1 MIQLDIDNELQ
12 RLDQQLQQVQ
22 GADYHR
28 LKRRLER
35 VRKQQKGDIQLL
47 AAAIDASI
55 AKKQWRHEN
64 KPVTRPDTSLPIY
77 QSQAVIKQALLE
89 NQVVI
94 VCGETGS
101 GKTTQLPLYCLDVGR
116 GIDGL
121 IGHTQPRRLA
131 ARTVSRRIADE
142 LQCELGTTVGF
153 RIRHQDVT
161 AEEGYIKLMTDG
173 ILLSEMQQDRFLN
186 AYDTLI
192 IDEAHERSLNIDFIL
207 GYLKQLL
214 PKRPGLK
221 VIVTSAT
228 IDVDRFSTHF
238 DDAPIVE
245 VPGKTYPVDVLYR
258 PLEETDEK
266 EQEQEREQHIL
277 EAVREL
283 SGFDMGDILVFL
295 EGEGEI
301 HETDRFLL
309 KQRLPDT
316 DILPL
321 YSRLSSARQGKI
333 FAPHNRRH
341 IVLATNVAET
351 SLTIPGIRYVIDT
364 GMARISRYSPR
375 SKIQRLPIE
384 KISRAAANQRKGR
397 CGRTSEGIC
406 IRLYSEEDF
415 ENRPAYTEPEI
426 VRTNL
431 ASVILQMKL
440 LRLGDIRD
448 FPFIEPPDE
457 KLVNDGLRLLQEINA
472 IDKQGRL
479 SRIGKTIARLPIEPR
494 YARML
499 VAAVDYHCLSELL
512 IIASALSIQDPR
524 ERPVDNAARAD
535 KMHAAYVDENSDF
548 YWYLNFWRFYHQQRK
563 KLSQN
568 KLRKLCQQNFISY
581 TRMREWLDIHRQLR
595 HICTELGFNLNNQ
608 AASYQ
613 NIHCAIL
620 TGLPSHVACLTDK
633 HEYTGARNTRSFI
646 FPASSQFDKKPKWLV
661 AAELVETSKLY
672 ARQVARIEPDWVI
685 ATARHLLKY
694 SYSNIH
700 WDMKSAR
707 VVAHE
712 AVSLYGM
719 TLSAQRVVNYGK
731 LKPADAR
738 PLFIRHALV
747 EGQFESNAAFF
758 QHNIELM
765 QQVQNVETRTR
776 RPDLLNEEEVFNFY
790 MNKLPAEVYDG
801 HSFHSWL
808 HKLDKE
814 TTQDLFM
821 QQSDM
826 LLDTIDDELEQL
838 YPDTLK
844 ANRLSLPL
852 EYRFEPGSQDDGVN
866 VDLPLEVLA
875 QFSETQFDYLVP
887 GLLNEKIVQLLKS
900 LPKPIRKQ
908 LVPIPD
914 TAAECAGQI
923 QNLDIPLTRNLA
935 GYLFRSRGIK
945 IEDKDWSMSSLPDHL
960 KINFRVFDANNN
972 MVAQGRELS
981 RLHQELS
988 DKADKAFNDAV
999 VASLDRQEIHD
1010 WEFGTLPVSEQV
1022 TAGDTTL
1029 TVYPALVEEEGKVY
1043 RDAFDSRETA
1053 EYYFRYGLRA
1063 LFRNVLSKDLKY
1075 LRKNLRD
1082 IEQLALLYSAIG
1094 SKQDLIESIVNNVI
1108 DESFLFDNKVIRE
1121 QEQFKSLL
1129 AHGKDRLLLNAEQI
1143 CRLLQQILTA
1153 YNRLMTRLQ
1162 EPDIAS
1168 HEHAVNDIED
1178 QLQYLFYNG
1187 FIDDMPWSR
1196 LQEYPRYLDSIARR
1210 LEKLEYSLEKD
1221 KKNTLQIAGHWN
1233 RIKQLVDNAYATGDY
1248 PVILDEYR
1256 WMLEELRI
1264 SLFTQELKTR
1274 FPVSL
1279 KRLDKKWTALQQL
1292 GK

>member
-1 MIQLDIDNELQ
+1 MSQPDFDKELQ
-12 RLDQQLQQVQ
+12 SLNQQLTQVQ
-22 GADYHR
+22 RADYHR
-28 LKRRLER
+28 LKRRLKR
-35 VRKQQKGDIQLL
+35 LHNHQQGDIKAL
-47 AAAIDASI
+47 AGAIDASI
-55 AKKQWRHEN
+55 TKKQWRHEN
-64 KPVTRPDTSLPIY
+64 RPVTRPDTSLPIY
-77 QSQAVIKQALLE
+77 QSQADIKQTLLD

-142 LQCELGTTVGF
+142 LQCELGKAVGF

-161 AEEGYIKLMTDG
+161 ADETYIKLMTDG

-214 PKRPGLK
+214 SKRPDLK

-228 IDVDRFSTHF
+228 IDVDRFSRHF
-238 DDAPIVE
+238 DNAPIVE

-258 PLEETDEK
+258 QFEESD
-266 EQEQEREQHIL
+266 EQEQDREQHIL
-277 EAVREL
+277 AAIKEL
-283 SGFDMGDILVFL
+283 STFDMGDILVFL

-309 KQRLPDT
+309 KQKLPDT

-321 YSRLSSARQGKI
+321 YSRLSSTRQGKI
-333 FAPHNRRH
+333 FAPHKRRH

-415 ENRPAYTEPEI
+415 ENRPTYTEPEI

-440 LRLGDIRD
+440 LGLGDISD

-457 KLVNDGLRLLQEINA
+457 KLVNDGVRLLQEIHA

-479 SRIGKTIARLPIEPR
+479 TKIGKMIARLPIEPR

-499 VAAVDYHCLSELL
+499 VAANDYHCLSELL

-524 ERPVDNAARAD
+524 ERPIDNAAKAD
-535 KMHAAYVDENSDF
+535 KAHEAYVDENSDF
-548 YWYLNFWRFYHQQRK
+548 YWHLNFWRFYQQQRK

-595 HICTELGFNLNNQ
+595 HICTELGFKLNNE

-613 NIHCAIL
+613 NVHCAIL
-620 TGLPSHVACLTDK
+620 TGLPSHVACLTEK

-646 FPASSQFDKKPKWLV
+646 FPASSQFSKKPKWLV

-672 ARQVARIEPDWVI
+672 ARQVARIDPDWVI
-685 ATARHLLKY
+685 TTAKHLLKY

-700 WDMKSAR
+700 WDMNSAR
-707 VVAHE
+707 VIAHE

-719 TLSAQRVVNYGK
+719 VLRAQRKVNYGK
-731 LKPADAR
+731 LKPVDAR

-747 EGQFESNAAFF
+747 EGQFECNAAFF
-758 QHNIELM
+758 QHNIGLM
-765 QQVQNVETRTR
+765 QQVQDVENRTR
-776 RPDLLNEEEVFNFY
+776 RPDLLDEEAVFNFY
-790 MNKLPAEVYDG
+790 MNRLPDDVYDG
-801 HSFHSWL
+801 HSLQSWL
-808 HKLDKE
+808 RKLDKE
-814 TTQDLFM
+814 KIQELFM
-821 QQSDM
+821 QQSDL
-826 LLDTIDDELEQL
+826 LLDTMDEELEQL

-844 ANRLSLPL
+844 TNRLSLPL
-852 EYRFEPGSQDDGVN
+852 EYRFDPGSEDDGLN
-866 VDLPLEVLA
+866 VDLPLEALA
-875 QFSETQFDYLVP
+875 QFNATQFDYLVP

-908 LVPIPD
+908 LVPIPE
-914 TAAECAGQI
+914 TAAECARHI
-923 QNLDIPLTRNLA
+923 RNFDVPLARNLA
-935 GYLFRSRGIK
+935 SYLFKTRGIK
-945 IEDKDWSMSSLPDHL
+945 IEDSDWSDTTLPDHL
-960 KINFRVFDANNN
+960 KINFRIIDANNKL
-972 MVAQGRELS
+972 VAQGREIT
-981 RLHQELS
+981 RLRHELS

-999 VASLDRQEIHD
+999 VDSMNREEIHD
-1010 WEFGTLPVSEQV
+1010 WDFESLPVSQQV
-1022 TAGDTTL
+1022 IAGDATL
-1029 TVYPALVEEEGKVY
+1029 TVYPALVEEDGKVY
-1043 RDAFDSRETA
+1043 RDAFDSRVAA

-1063 LFRNVLSKDLKY
+1063 LFRNVLSKELKY

-1082 IEQLALLYSAIG
+1082 IDQLALLYSAIG
-1094 SKQDLIESIVNNVI
+1094 SKQDLVDSIVNNVI
-1108 DESFLFDNKVIRE
+1108 DESFLFENQVIRE
-1121 QEQFKSLL
+1121 REQFKSLL
-1129 AHGKDRLLLNAEQI
+1129 AHGKERLLLNAEQL

-1153 YNRLMTRLQ
+1153 YNRLMTRLC
-1162 EPDIAS
+1162 EPDVAI

-1178 QLQYLFYNG
+1178 QLQYLIYNG
-1187 FIDDMPWSR
+1187 FIDDVPWPR

-1221 KKNTLQIAGHWN
+1221 KKYTLQIARHWN
-1233 RIKQLVDNAYATGDY
+1233 RLKQLVDNAYETGDY
-1248 PVILDEYR
+1248 PLIMDEYR
-1256 WMLEELRI
+1256 WMFEELRI

-1279 KRLDKKWTALQQL
+1279 KRLDKKWTAIQQS